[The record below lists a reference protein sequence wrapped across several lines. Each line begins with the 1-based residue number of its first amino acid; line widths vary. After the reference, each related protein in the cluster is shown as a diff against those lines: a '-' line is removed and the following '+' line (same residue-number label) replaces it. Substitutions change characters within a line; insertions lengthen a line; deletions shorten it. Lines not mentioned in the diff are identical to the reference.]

1 MKKNRT
7 ISKEEVKKIAGLAK
21 LSINE
26 DEIELYT
33 DQMNQILDYVSQLYE
48 VDTDNVEPL
57 SHVLD
62 VVNKTRTDTVKPSVP
77 RDTVLKNAAQTDDEF
92 ILVPEIIRAK

>member
-1 MKKNRT
+1 MKKSRK

-33 DQMNQILDYVSQLYE
+33 DQMNQILDYVSQLNE

-62 VVNKTRTDTVKPSVP
+62 VVNKTRSDTVNPSVS
-77 RDTVLKNAAQTDDEF
+77 RKTALKNAAKTDDEF

>member
-1 MKKNRT
+1 MKKSRT

-62 VVNKTRTDTVKPSVP
+62 VVNKTRTDTVKPSVS

>member
-1 MKKNRT
+1 MKKSRT

-33 DQMNQILDYVSQLYE
+33 DQMNQILDYVSQLNE
-48 VDTDNVEPL
+48 VNTKNVEPL

-62 VVNKTRTDTVKPSVP
+62 VVNKTRSDTVKPSVP
-77 RDTVLKNAAQTDDEF
+77 KDIALKNAAQTDDEF